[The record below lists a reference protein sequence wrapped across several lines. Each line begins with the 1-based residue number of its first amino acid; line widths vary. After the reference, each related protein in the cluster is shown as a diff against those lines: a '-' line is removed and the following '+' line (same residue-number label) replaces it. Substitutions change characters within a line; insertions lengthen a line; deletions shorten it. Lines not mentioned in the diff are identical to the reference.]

1 MKTSMKTMLAALAM
15 LLSAGLMAAE
25 GWGTNFKKAIE
36 EGRAKKLPVL
46 MVFSGSDWCQ
56 PCISLDRDIL
66 KKKSF
71 IEEASKKYILFNAD
85 YPINTRLGQELQ
97 AQNKSLAAKYSIYS
111 FPTVVVIDPNSE
123 RILAKE
129 SGFAPG
135 TTAKTFLE
143 HFDAKVKSSK

>member
-1 MKTSMKTMLAALAM
+1 
-15 LLSAGLMAAE
+15 
-25 GWGTNFKKAIE
+25 
-36 EGRAKKLPVL
+36 

-85 YPINTRLGQELQ
+85 YPINTRL
-97 AQNKSLAAKYSIYS
+97 
-111 FPTVVVIDPNSE
+111 VIDPNSE

>member
-1 MKTSMKTMLAALAM
+1 MKTSMKTMLAALAV

-25 GWGTNFKKAIE
+25 GWGTNFKKAKE

-111 FPTVVVIDPNSE
+111 FPTFVVIDPNSE

>member
-1 MKTSMKTMLAALAM
+1 
-15 LLSAGLMAAE
+15 MAKPE
-25 GWGTNFKKAIE
+25 Q
-36 EGRAKKLPVL
+36 
-46 MVFSGSDWCQ
+46 M
-56 PCISLDRDIL
+56 
-66 KKKSF
+66 
-71 IEEASKKYILFNAD
+71 
-85 YPINTRLGQELQ
+85 PIQKPSTV
-97 AQNKSLAAKYSIYS
+97 YS